1 MAKQGRA
8 KTGRKKGRVD
18 KPQMS
23 LKWRLVLGFLT
34 AFAVA
39 LAIVFVPA
47 GSFGFW
53 QGWAYLAVLLIP
65 IVFTFI
71 YFYQHDPEFLERRLR
86 TDEKEK
92 EQRLL
97 LRWGKPLYLAVFLLP
112 GLDYRFGWS
121 RRLVGAVPLWL
132 TVLSL
137 AVVVG
142 VMAIVFRVFMVNRFA
157 SRTVEVDEGQRV
169 VSNGPYGWVRH
180 PLYFAASV
188 LWIFTPMALGS
199 FVAWPAFI
207 LLIPFYALRLL
218 NEEEVL
224 RRELPGYSE
233 YCLRTRYRLI
243 PFVW

>member
-1 MAKQGRA
+1 
-8 KTGRKKGRVD
+8 
-18 KPQMS
+18 MS
-23 LKWRLVLGFLT
+23 LKLRLVLGFPT

-53 QGWAYLAVLLIP
+53 QGWAYLAALLIP
-65 IVFTFI
+65 ITFTFI
-71 YFYQHDPEFLERRLR
+71 YFYRHDPEFLERRLR

-112 GLDYRFGWS
+112 GFDYRFGWS
-121 RRLVGAVPLWL
+121 HSLVGAAPLWL
-132 TVLSL
+132 TVVSL

-142 VMAIVFRVFMVNRFA
+142 VMAMVHWVFLVNRFA
-157 SRTVEVDEGQRV
+157 SRTVEVDKGQRV
-169 VSNGPYGWVRH
+169 VSSGPYRLVRH

-188 LWIFTPMALGS
+188 LWIFTPTALGS
-199 FVAWPAFI
+199 FVAWPVFV
-207 LLIPFYALRLL
+207 LLIPFYVLRLL

-233 YCLRTRYRLI
+233 YCLLTRYRLI

>member
-142 VMAIVFRVFMVNRFA
+142 VMAIVFRVFMVN
-157 SRTVEVDEGQRV
+157 
-169 VSNGPYGWVRH
+169 
-180 PLYFAASV
+180 
-188 LWIFTPMALGS
+188 
-199 FVAWPAFI
+199 
-207 LLIPFYALRLL
+207 
-218 NEEEVL
+218 
-224 RRELPGYSE
+224 
-233 YCLRTRYRLI
+233 
-243 PFVW
+243 